1 MGQLSEILISYG
13 PWGMFLSAFLAGSIL
28 PFSSEA
34 IMVALLAL
42 GGSPWLLLL
51 TASAGNT
58 LGGVSCYCVGR
69 IASPEWLQRTFRI
82 KDKHMQRARALVSRW
97 GAWMGFLCWVP
108 VLGDAILVTLGIM
121 RSHPL
126 ATNVTMLVGR
136 TLRYAVVL
144 LSALGVAKLF

>member
-1 MGQLSEILISYG
+1 MEQLSEILISYG

-126 ATNVTMLVGR
+126 ATNVTMLIGR

-144 LSALGVAKLF
+144 LSALGVEKLF